1 MKLGYLINTYPR
13 ASHSFIR
20 REVQALE
27 RLGWDVHRFAMRS
40 ARAELV
46 DPADIAEDARTE
58 HVLQMGGRA
67 LLASGLGWMV
77 RHPLQS
83 VRALLLALACGR
95 RGAGFV

>member
-1 MKLGYLINTYPR
+1 MKLAYLINTYPR

-40 ARAELV
+40 AHAELV

-58 HVLQMGGRA
+58 HVLNAGI
-67 LLASGLGWMV
+67 W
-77 RHPLQS
+77 
-83 VRALLLALACGR
+83 LLLKTAARWMAR
-95 RGAGFV
+95 RPRRSF